1 MLGCTISG
9 MRTVLSLTAA
19 AALAALALLAQQPG
33 GDAKQKA
40 KGPKNL
46 KILAP
51 ENFRVSMDVFTQ
63 ALGVQCTYCHV
74 QGAFDSD
81 DKPQKNT
88 ARMML
93 TMSRE
98 INDKFGDGK
107 AHVRCYTCHRG
118 SPHPLTAPQ
127 AP

>member
-1 MLGCTISG
+1 MIIR
-9 MRTVLSLTAA
+9 MRLFLSLTAA
-19 AALAALALLAQQPG
+19 ATLAALALLAQQPG

-51 ENFRVSMDVFTQ
+51 ENFRPSMDVFTQ

-74 QGAFDSD
+74 QGVMDSD
-81 DKPQKNT
+81 DKPQKNM

-93 TMSRE
+93 TMTRE

-118 SPHPLTAPQ
+118 SPHPLTEPEAK
-127 AP
+127 

>member
-1 MLGCTISG
+1 
-9 MRTVLSLTAA
+9 MRIVLSITAA
-19 AALAALALLAQQPG
+19 ASLAALALLGQQQPG
-33 GDAKQKA
+33 GGAKQKA
-40 KGPKNL
+40 KAPPKNL

-51 ENFRVSMDVFTQ
+51 ENYRISMDVFTQ

-81 DKPQKNT
+81 EKPQKNT
-88 ARMML
+88 ARMMI

-98 INDKFGDGK
+98 INDRFGDGK
-107 AHVRCYTCHRG
+107 LHVRCYTCHRG
-118 SPHPLTAPQ
+118 SPQPLTA

>member
-1 MLGCTISG
+1 MAVAYDEPMRIFISI
-9 MRTVLSLTAA
+9 TAA
-19 AALAALALLAQQPG
+19 TSLIALVMFAQAPG

-46 KILAP
+46 KILQP
-51 ENFRVSMDVFTQ
+51 ENFRASMDVFTQ
-63 ALGVQCTYCHV
+63 ALGVQCTFCHV

-98 INDKFGDGK
+98 INEKFGDGK
-107 AHVRCYTCHRG
+107 LHVRCYTCHRG
-118 SPHPLTAPQ
+118 ASKPLTEPSPQ
-127 AP
+127 

>member
-1 MLGCTISG
+1 
-9 MRTVLSLTAA
+9 MRIVLSITAA
-19 AALAALALLAQQPG
+19 ATLAALALLAQQPG
-33 GDAKQKA
+33 GGDGKKKA
-40 KGPKNL
+40 KGPTNL

-51 ENFRVSMDVFTQ
+51 ENFRLSMDVFTQ
-63 ALGVQCTYCHV
+63 ALGVQCTFCHV

-93 TMSRE
+93 TMTRE

-107 AHVRCYTCHRG
+107 LHVRCYTCHRG
-118 SPHPLTAPQ
+118 SSQPLTAP

>member
-1 MLGCTISG
+1 
-9 MRTVLSLTAA
+9 MRIVLSLTAA
-19 AALAALALLAQQPG
+19 AALAALALLAQQPA

-40 KGPKNL
+40 KAPPKNL
-46 KILAP
+46 KILTP

-98 INDKFGDGK
+98 INDRFGDGK
-107 AHVRCYTCHRG
+107 LHVRCYTCHRG
-118 SPHPLTAPQ
+118 SPQPLTAP
-127 AP
+127 PGP